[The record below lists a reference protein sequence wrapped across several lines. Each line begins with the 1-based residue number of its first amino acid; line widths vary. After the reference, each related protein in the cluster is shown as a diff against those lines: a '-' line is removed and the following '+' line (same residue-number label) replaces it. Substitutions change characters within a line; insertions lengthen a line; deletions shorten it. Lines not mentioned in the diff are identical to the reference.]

1 LGKAQVMLMVGTLL
15 TGAQAIAQP
24 VAGAVDQG
32 KGDQG
37 AAGHAAAGHVAVTEA
52 DYARATRLLPANAN
66 PLVDHVVEA
75 LHWDS
80 DTGFHY
86 RTRDADGERYVRVD
100 ANTGAS
106 APAFD
111 HALLARLLG
120 KAGDSKI
127 DATRLPVTAFRVRD
141 DGGDGEQTLDVDTRD
156 GNYTCTLGRR
166 GECRVRPEYQ
176 EGVAGH
182 EPGVASPDGRQEA
195 FIRDWNL
202 WVRDVAGGNE
212 VQLTTDGVV
221 DYGYATDN
229 AGWRKSASPVLVWS
243 PDGRSIATFQQDQRR
258 TGEMVLVE
266 TNVGRPKVQR
276 WKYPLVGDEHVTMI
290 ERVVIDVA
298 ARRIVRLDMPPDQHR
313 STICDDLTCA
323 GGWEDVQWGAD
334 SRSLAFASTARDHTQ
349 AWVRIA
355 DPGTGA
361 VREVFDEKVRTWF
374 DSGIGGVSWRYL
386 STSNE
391 VLWFSQ
397 RSDWGQLYLYDAGS
411 GKLKHAVTTGDGN
424 VVEVL
429 HVDAASRRVWFVG
442 AGREAGRNPYHRHLY
457 VVSLDGGDARLLTPE
472 DADHA
477 VTLSPDGRWFVDTY
491 STSTT
496 PPVSLLRS
504 GDGALVAELARA
516 DIARLQAAGWTPPEP
531 FTVKARDGRTD
542 LYGLMFKPSGFDPA
556 RRYPIVN
563 YIYPGPQIGSIR
575 SRSFLAAHGDNQA
588 LAELGFIVVAID
600 GMGTPMRSKSFHDA
614 WYGDLGDNTLP
625 DQVTGMQ
632 QLAARHPW
640 IDLARAGIWGHS
652 GGGNATAAA
661 MFRYPAFFK
670 VGVSQAGNH
679 DNRSYEDDWAE
690 KWQGLPVVGKDG
702 SSNYDDQANQNHAD
716 KLEGKLML
724 VHGGLDD
731 NVPPYTTLLVV
742 EALAKAN
749 KDYDLIWL
757 PNSRHGFGT
766 GDVGNYVVRRRW
778 DYFVR
783 WLLGSEPPAFKVTSP

>member
-1 LGKAQVMLMVGTLL
+1 MGLVKVQVMLMVGTLL

-24 VAGAVDQG
+24 VAGTDA
-32 KGDQG
+32 G
-37 AAGHAAAGHVAVTEA
+37 AAATVTEA

-75 LHWDS
+75 VRWD
-80 DTGFHY
+80 TPTTFHY

-100 ANTGAS
+100 ATTGAIT
-106 APAFD
+106 PAFD
-111 HALLARLLG
+111 HALLARRLG
-120 KAGDSKI
+120 KASDSKL
-127 DATRLPVTAFRVRD
+127 DAAKLPITALQLRAD
-141 DGGDGEQTLDVDTRD
+141 ADGTVSALEIETSGGR
-156 GNYTCTLGRR
+156 YTCTPGAR
-166 GECRVRPEYQ
+166 GECLALPAYK
-176 EGVAGH
+176 EGVAGN
-182 EPGVASPDGRQEA
+182 EPGVTSPDGKHEA

-202 WVRDVAGGNE
+202 WVRDAGGGNE
-212 VQLTTDGVV
+212 IQLTTDGIV

-229 AGWRKSASPVLVWS
+229 AGWRKSAAPVLVWS
-243 PDGRSIATFQQDQRR
+243 PDARRIATFQQDQRR

-298 ARRIVRLDMPPDQHR
+298 ARRLVRLDMPPDQHR
-313 STICDDLTCA
+313 STLCDDLTCA
-323 GGWEDVQWGAD
+323 GGWEDVQWAAD
-334 SRSLAFASTARDHTQ
+334 SRSLAFASSARDHKQ

-355 DPGTGA
+355 DPDTGA

-374 DSGIGGVSWRYL
+374 ESGIGGVSWRYL
-386 STSNE
+386 SASNE
-391 VLWFSQ
+391 ILWFSQ
-397 RSDWGQLYLYDAGS
+397 RSDWGQLYLYDAGT
-411 GKLKHAVTTGDGN
+411 GKLKHAVTQGEGN

-429 HVDAASRRVWFVG
+429 HVDTTARRVWFVG

-457 VVSLDGGDARLLTPE
+457 SVSLDGGDASLLTAE

-496 PPVSLLRS
+496 PPVSLLRRQ
-504 GDGALVAELARA
+504 DGGTVAELARA
-516 DIARLQAAGWTPPEP
+516 DIGRLQAAGWTPPEP

-542 LYGLMFKPSGFDPA
+542 LYGLLFKPSHFDPA

-563 YIYPGPQIGSIR
+563 YIYPGPQVGSIR

-600 GMGTPMRSKSFHDA
+600 GLGTPMRSKSFHDA
-614 WYGDLGDNTLP
+614 WYGDIGDNTLP

-640 IDLARAGIWGHS
+640 IDLSRAGIWGHS

-661 MFRYPAFFK
+661 LFRYPAFFK

-679 DNRSYEDDWAE
+679 DNRGYEDDWAE
-690 KWQGLPVVGKDG
+690 KWQGLPVVAKDG

-716 KLEGKLML
+716 KLQGKLML

-731 NVPPYTTLLVV
+731 NVPPYNTLLVV

-757 PNSRHGFGT
+757 PNTRHGFGT
-766 GDVGNYVVRRRW
+766 GDIGNYVVRKRW

-783 WLLGSEPPAFKVTSP
+783 WLAGAQPPAVFKVTSPSP